1 MEITTIGIPIAFIIL
16 ATLFL
21 WYIIG
26 AKGHW
31 LFKTVLILISLFTSL
46 FLWKSTED
54 IAGWPTVHKLPDKF
68 QIFWTMAKEPKLNNI
83 NSGGI
88 YIFAQDLLPP
98 KDEFK
103 LHSVENEPRLYKLPY
118 SKEAHKKVEE
128 IQKAL
133 KAGKPFF
140 AGVKYGKGDGNED
153 GDGQGG
159 KGKGKGYGKNKGDG
173 KGSGSFSKEQVFMI
187 YELPPPKF
195 PEKIQ

>member
-1 MEITTIGIPIAFIIL
+1 MEITTIGIPIAFIVL

-31 LFKTVLILISLFTSL
+31 LFKSALIVVSLFTSL

-54 IAGWPTVHKLPDKF
+54 IAGWPTVHKLPEKF
-68 QIFWTMAKEPKLNNI
+68 QIFWTIAKEPKFNKSD
-83 NSGGI
+83 SGAI
-88 YIFAQDLLPP
+88 YIFAQDLMPN
-98 KDEFK
+98 DEFK
-103 LHSVENEPRLYKLPY
+103 LHSAENEPRLYKLPY
-118 SKEAHKKVEE
+118 SKEAHKQVDE

-140 AGVKYGKGDGNED
+140 AGSKYGKGDGQGK
-153 GDGQGG
+153 GDGKGNG
-159 KGKGKGYGKNKGDG
+159 KGKGDGKGKGEG

-195 PEKIQ
+195 PEKTQ